1 MSDPTKPAAKIPT
14 KNTFASDKRKPG
26 TYLARIEVSGD
37 EPWPD
42 FGSVVTLTRL
52 DGSEARVRL
61 GDKCV
66 WSGPDSKKA
75 GVDVALFT
83 IAESLDKQSRRAPPK
98 KASPES
104 PAQAKK

>member
-1 MSDPTKPAAKIPT
+1 MTSPASKVPT

-42 FGSVVTLTRL
+42 YGSVVTLTRL
-52 DGSEARVRL
+52 DGSEAKVRL

-83 IAESLDKQSRRAPPK
+83 IAESLDKSTRRPPPK
-98 KASPES
+98 KAATP
-104 PAQAKK
+104 PAPAPKK